1 MVSIIIIIIGGLG
14 GLGFFILQNRR
25 KPKTNL
31 KWTIPGGTGS
41 PRVSSN
47 TKSTKSVANS
57 VAKNDPA
64 KDLKL
69 PAMIFSENT
78 YFNIRWGTI
87 PERLGNP
94 VMLDPSM
101 PRHDSRYMVIETK
114 GKEGEYQAYDPRES
128 AVVSD
133 ETPYFAFDT
142 INVYRVVAPVYANQF
157 GLWDKIN
164 TILVAILGIGL
175 LLVPLAVLSA
185 K

>member
-14 GLGFFILQNRR
+14 GLAYFLFQNRH

-31 KWTIPGGTGS
+31 KWTIPVDTGA
-41 PRVSSN
+41 PPVSN
-47 TKSTKSVANS
+47 EAGKLKSVS
-57 VAKNDPA
+57 KNDPSKA
-64 KDLKL
+64 SSL
-69 PAMIFSENT
+69 PAMIFSENR
-78 YFNIRWGTI
+78 YFNISWGTI

-175 LLVPLAVLSA
+175 LLIPLAVLSA